1 MFRWN
6 LKLICKCRWNVFF
19 GNVMCFFIVGPFSNL
34 TNCVFFLLAVLSA
47 GDSQFLRYS
56 KGFHNLLAE
65 PQHKDQ
71 VCGVFVAAVG
81 V

>member
-1 MFRWN
+1 MESEAD
-6 LKLICKCRWNVFF
+6 LQ
-19 GNVMCFFIVGPFSNL
+19 MQMECFFWECDVFLFVGPFWNL